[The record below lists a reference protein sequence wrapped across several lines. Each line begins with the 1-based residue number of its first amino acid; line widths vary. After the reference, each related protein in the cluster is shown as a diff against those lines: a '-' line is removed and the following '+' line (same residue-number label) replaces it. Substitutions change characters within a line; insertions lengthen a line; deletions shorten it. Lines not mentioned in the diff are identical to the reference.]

1 MDGDAPL
8 SVGEL
13 LGENPTPLEG
23 VKVKR
28 LFETAMREQAGADF
42 GYYDLEGVAGRLR
55 KGSIRAGDIYALESW
70 QDSVAAVEIKGSNLS
85 ATLLEELRNRG
96 AELNPRGVYTVATTA
111 YVAGE
116 LAAEKLGRVESS
128 QRRGLVRDATIAY
141 LRKRGF
147 SAVG

>member
-1 MDGDAPL
+1 MASCSARIRRRWRALRLSAYSRRRCSSRPAPTSL
-8 SVGEL
+8 
-13 LGENPTPLEG
+13 T
-23 VKVKR
+23 
-28 LFETAMREQAGADF
+28 T
-42 GYYDLEGVAGRLR
+42 DLEGVAGRLR

-70 QDSVAAVEIKGSNLS
+70 QDSVAVVELKGSNLS
-85 ATLLEELRNRG
+85 ATLLEELRNGG